1 MALVSKPDHTR
12 HTMTRTPVSKAD
24 MPWPTVASH
33 LASNANRHSI
43 KAAFEE
49 STHQRLEG
57 IGAQSLREMWQPKM
71 QPKRRRG
78 CEGTWGGESKPQPK
92 GTDSTLPVLV

>member
-24 MPWPTVASH
+24 MSWPTVASH

-49 STHQRLEG
+49 STHQRLE
-57 IGAQSLREMWQPKM
+57 IGKGLAPNDYMKCGKLRCSQSEEEDVKEDL
-71 QPKRRRG
+71 G
-78 CEGTWGGESKPQPK
+78 
-92 GTDSTLPVLV
+92 